1 MKNLLLALITLLVIS
16 SCSVTRNA
24 NREKTGIDST
34 SMTRAVL
41 NVEADVKTASDQTS
55 KTTVVETIHTVYT
68 IDGRQI
74 TGSRQLIDLLAGVPL
89 MLADNGLTMAVIYDS
104 CSGLITGV
112 ATLAPVTF
120 PIHSTKTTTTE
131 TKTQTKQK
139 TNIDFKSK
147 VTETADIKKD
157 STTKTTARQSNGM
170 PPLVTSIITVVLLF
184 VIVWVLWR
192 RWNGRR
198 LW

>member
-41 NVEADVKTASDQTS
+41 DVQADIKTVNDQTS
-55 KTTVVETIHTVYT
+55 KTTVVETIDTVYKV
-68 IDGRQI
+68 DGRQI

-89 MLADNGLTMAVIYDS
+89 ILADNGLTMAVIYDS
-104 CSGLITGV
+104 CSGLITGT
-112 ATLAPVTF
+112 ATMAPVTF

-131 TKTQTKQK
+131 TTNKTKQSAGL
-139 TNIDFKSK
+139 DFKSK
-147 VTETADIKKD
+147 VIQTADIKKD
-157 STTKTTARQSNGM
+157 STTKTTARHSNGM

-184 VIVWVLWR
+184 VLIWYLWR
-192 RWNGRR
+192 QWSRR
-198 LW
+198 